1 MENFTDKITQEMKAF
16 GDRLARYEAEYASII
31 TRPDVEASKTSSR
44 PDAGAVV
51 AANLVADQKE
61 QGNKLTEMRTAFNNL
76 QKIINSLQKRMEDQE
91 RKLDD
96 LEQYGRSNCLIV
108 HKCEGV
114 PKKREYLEHEKYI
127 CSVLNDNLQ
136 LNPPLQLNDID
147 VAHPLPSN
155 NNNYCPVIVKFLRRS
170 QRNYVY
176 SRKRLLKGKRMVI
189 TESLTKR
196 RLQLLNEAREV
207 FDWKS
212 VWSFH
217 GDIYAFAAGRKQVI
231 RCVNDIAKIKQLI
244 LA

>member
-1 MENFTDKITQEMKAF
+1 MENFRDKITKEMKAL
-16 GDRLARYEAEYASII
+16 GNRLARYEAEYASIS
-31 TRPDVEASKTSSR
+31 TRPDVEASKTSNR
-44 PDAGAVV
+44 PDAGAVA
-51 AANLVADQKE
+51 AANLVTDQKE
-61 QGNKLTEMRTAFNNL
+61 QANELMEMRTAFNDL

-96 LEQYGRSNCLIV
+96 PQQFGRSNCLIV

-114 PKKREYLEHEKYI
+114 SKKVEYLEHEKYI
-127 CSVLNDNLQ
+127 CNVVNDNLK
-136 LNPPLQLNDID
+136 LDPLLQLNDID

-155 NNNYCPVIVKFLRRS
+155 NINYCPVIVKFLRRN
-170 QRNYVY
+170 QRNSVY
-176 SRKRLLKGKRMVI
+176 SSKRLLKGKRMII

-196 RLQLLNEAREV
+196 RIQLLNEAREV

-231 RCVNDIAKIKQLI
+231 RCVKDNH
-244 LA
+244 

>member
-16 GDRLARYEAEYASII
+16 GDRLARYEAEYASIS
-31 TRPDVEASKTSSR
+31 TRPDVEASKTSGR
-44 PDAGAVV
+44 PDAGAV
-51 AANLVADQKE
+51 ANLVADQKE
-61 QGNKLTEMRTAFNNL
+61 QGNKLTEMKTAFNNL
-76 QKIINSLQKRMEDQE
+76 QKIIFSLQKRMEDQE
-91 RKLDD
+91 RKLND

-108 HKCEGV
+108 PKCEGV
-114 PKKREYLEHEKYI
+114 PKKGEYLEHEKYI
-127 CSVLNDNLQ
+127 CNVLNDNLQ

-147 VAHPLPSN
+147 VAHPLPPN
-155 NNNYCPVIVKFLRRS
+155 NYYCPVIVKVLRRI
-170 QRNYVY
+170 QRNYIY

-217 GDIYAFAAGRKQVI
+217 GDIYAFAAGKKQVI
-231 RCVNDIAKIKQLI
+231 RCVNDIVGTKQLI